1 VEDACDYCAN
11 LAEDKAYSWGD
22 VDDIRIVER
31 QFEAYWDRLGG
42 AS

>member
-22 VDDIRIVER
+22 VDDWRLGQTQYEG
-31 QFEAYWDRLGG
+31 YLDRLGP
-42 AS
+42 SS